1 MDVAL
6 GHFTHIFV
14 DEAAECNFLEAIV
27 PLQLASDTTSIT
39 FVGDEKQLGPIV
51 RSIQAREA
59 GFDVSILE
67 RLNDQY

>member
-1 MDVAL
+1 MNVAI

-27 PLQLASDTTSIT
+27 PLQLSNDSSSIV
-39 FVGDEKQLGPIV
+39 FVGDENQLGPIV

-59 GFDVSILE
+59 GFDISILE